1 MSPVKTA
8 RKILS
13 PYKGLPFSVYILFL
27 ARIINRMG
35 DFVNFF
41 LALYLTTYL
50 GFDEKKTGL
59 VISLVG
65 ASMTA
70 GTLAGGRLTDTRGRK
85 RLLMAAQSL
94 SAFSI
99 ILCGFIPDSPSI
111 ILLILLFIFFNGAA
125 RPINTAL
132 LTDLTREEERPAAF
146 SLLYLGINIGV
157 SLGPLLAGFL
167 FNSHRR
173 WLFWGDGGTT
183 LFSLILIFL
192 FIREPSGSG
201 NTDEQR
207 AHESYREGSSFK
219 ALRGNPLLI
228 RFLPL
233 SLLSAFIY
241 SQHAFALPLQ
251 LNQLFSDESPRI
263 FGIIMSLNAVTVLA
277 LTPVLNH
284 LLRKRPP
291 LRQISLGMLFYGA
304 GFGILALS
312 LPRTFLFYASTVL
325 WTAGE
330 VLDAVNSGVFVAN
343 RSPINHRGRFS
354 SLFLMTKGIGR
365 SLSPLL
371 SGLIISFGGTAPL
384 WVFILILS
392 LFLYLAL
399 TRLNRRF
406 A

>member
-1 MSPVKTA
+1 
-8 RKILS
+8 
-13 PYKGLPFSVYILFL
+13 
-27 ARIINRMG
+27 
-35 DFVNFF
+35 
-41 LALYLTTYL
+41 
-50 GFDEKKTGL
+50 
-59 VISLVG
+59 
-65 ASMTA
+65 
-70 GTLAGGRLTDTRGRK
+70 
-85 RLLMAAQSL
+85 
-94 SAFSI
+94 
-99 ILCGFIPDSPSI
+99 
-111 ILLILLFIFFNGAA
+111 
-125 RPINTAL
+125 
-132 LTDLTREEERPAAF
+132 
-146 SLLYLGINIGV
+146 GINIGV
-157 SLGPLLAGFL
+157 SLGPLIAGFL

-201 NTDEQR
+201 DTDEQR
-207 AHESYREGSSFK
+207 AHESYREGSSLR

-291 LRQISLGMLFYGA
+291 LKQISLGMLFYGA

-312 LPRTFLFYASTVL
+312 LPRTLLFYASTVL
-325 WTAGE
+325 WTTGE

-354 SLFLMTKGIGR
+354 SLFLMTKGVGR

-406 A
+406 T